1 MTLLQCNPTA
11 PQRLRIRLR
20 RWLRRETGGSV
31 AVEFVI
37 VFPVLVMFF
46 LFAFESG
53 VFLLRST
60 MVARATDMTF
70 RDMRMGTL
78 PDTSIDALR
87 TLVCDRAGI
96 ILDCSQL
103 TFQMQAVTPGGGQIL
118 QPTSCDDQTISYDPI
133 LQFRNTDI
141 SRKVVVVQACA
152 LFDPV
157 FKLSAL
163 TLPLTLDAYGR
174 YAIISRTAF
183 ASF

>member
-1 MTLLQCNPTA
+1 MTRPQCNSTA
-11 PQRLRIRLR
+11 PRGLRMRLR
-20 RWLRRETGGSV
+20 RWLHRETAGSV
-31 AVEFVI
+31 AVEFAI
-37 VFPVLVMFF
+37 VFPVLIMFF

-70 RDMRMGTL
+70 RDVRMGTL
-78 PDTSIDALR
+78 TDTSIDALR
-87 TLVCDRAGI
+87 TLVCERAGI
-96 ILDCSQL
+96 ILDCSQV
-103 TFQMQAVTPGGGQIL
+103 TFQMQAVTAGAEQIA

-133 LQFRNTDI
+133 LQFRNSDI
-141 SRKVVVVQACA
+141 TRKVVVVQACA

-163 TLPLTLDAYGR
+163 TLPLTLDDYGR
-174 YAIISRTAF
+174 YAIVSRSAF